1 MNEAFSARLSALRK
15 ERGLSQKEAAEALG
29 ISGALLSH
37 YEKGIRECGL
47 QFICKAAA
55 FYDVSCDYLLGV
67 SNTRRSINEE
77 FDAKDTAQ
85 DKEFRLGT
93 MFRAAVMLND
103 TLSAASGP
111 ASGKLR
117 DYFALS
123 IYRVAILAG
132 ETGAIPKEWIT
143 LPQDTAEILS
153 AAVMDSIVKTGFLK
167 QEKATRKQA
176 AEPLCVKTILE
187 NSERILQKEFRALL
201 PAADTVPPAAGADGR
216 KSDK

>member
-1 MNEAFSARLSALRK
+1 MNETFSARLADLRK

-77 FDAKDTAQ
+77 FDEKDTAQ

-103 TLSAASGP
+103 TLSTASGP
-111 ASGKLR
+111 AAGKLR
-117 DYFALS
+117 SYFALS
-123 IYRVAILAG
+123 IYRVAVLAG
-132 ETGAIPKEWIT
+132 ETGVIPKEWIT
-143 LPQDTAEILS
+143 LPHDTAEILS
-153 AAVMDSIVKTGFLK
+153 SAVMDSIVKTGFSK
-167 QEKATRKQA
+167 QEKSTRKQA

-201 PAADTVPPAAGADGR
+201 STPDTAPQNMPADGR
-216 KSDK
+216 KSGR

>member
-103 TLSAASGP
+103 TLSATSGP

-153 AAVMDSIVKTGFLK
+153 AAVMDSIVKIGFLK
-167 QEKATRKQA
+167 QEKSTRKQA

>member
-103 TLSAASGP
+103 TLSATSGP

-167 QEKATRKQA
+167 QEKSTRKQA

-201 PAADTVPPAAGADGR
+201 PAADTVPPVAGADSR
-216 KSDK
+216 KNGK

>member
-103 TLSAASGP
+103 TLSATSGP

-123 IYRVAILAG
+123 IYRVAVLAG

-143 LPQDTAEILS
+143 LPRDTAEILS

-167 QEKATRKQA
+167 QEKSTRKQA

-201 PAADTVPPAAGADGR
+201 PAADTVPPVAGADRSKNG
-216 KSDK
+216 K

>member
-37 YEKGIRECGL
+37 YEKGILECGL

-67 SNTRRSINEE
+67 SNPRRSINEE

-132 ETGAIPKEWIT
+132 KTGANPKEWIT

-167 QEKATRKQA
+167 QEKSTRKQA